1 MAHPLFG
8 PEVRMML
15 LEQNAHGMKA
25 FVETLNPMT
34 VAETLSGDSF
44 TVEQVW
50 EVLGKAD
57 PREQAKVFE
66 YFPIEWQVK
75 KGEGAGRPQMARL
88 IELMSHDDRVDLL
101 RRLPA
106 KVSEALLRL
115 VDDADRRDIAA
126 LSRYGENTVG
136 SIMTTD
142 YAWLPADLTAQ
153 QAIERLRAQA
163 PDRETI
169 YYVYIV
175 DEQTRKMLGI
185 LTLRA
190 LVLADPNTPIR
201 RLMLTSDLV
210 TLRAADDREAAAEA
224 LRRYGLIAIPV
235 LDDEGRLVGIVT
247 HDDIVEVINQEA
259 TEDLQKQGA
268 VGPFRGNYLAT
279 GFFTIWRKRAVW
291 LCLLFGAEL
300 ATFTVMAEFDEALQ
314 AILVLSLFVPLCLST
329 GGNSGS
335 QAATII
341 TRELALGHIVVRDWW
356 QVLRHEII
364 MGVLLGVTLGV
375 IGLFRGASTS
385 EDLRSARKEM
395 EAPIQVVV
403 PAAQPLATNGKG
415 AYQVP
420 EGTPIAA
427 REPVKRKTHVI
438 APGGDEPE
446 QTVRGEEIVYTFPA
460 GTETHTE
467 TVGRWRFGLVIALSV
482 SFICLWGTLIGS
494 MLPLIFHKLGF
505 DPALASSPFVATFVD
520 VTGIAAYFSIATLLL
535 F

>member
-15 LEQNAHGMKA
+15 LEKNAPGLKA
-25 FVETLNPMT
+25 FVETLNPIT
-34 VAETLSGDSF
+34 VVDALAGDSF

-50 EVLGKAD
+50 EVLEKAD
-57 PREQAKVFE
+57 PRHQAKVFE

-75 KGEGAGRPQMARL
+75 MAEGAGRPQMARL

-101 RRLPA
+101 RRLPP

-142 YAWLPADLTAQ
+142 YAWLPADLTAR

-190 LVLADPNTPIR
+190 LVLADPNTSIR

-210 TLRAADDREAAAEA
+210 TLRAADDRQAAAEA

-268 VGPFRGNYLAT
+268 VGPFRGSYLET
-279 GFFTIWRKRAVW
+279 GFLTIWRKRSLW
-291 LCLLFGAEL
+291 LCLLFAAEL
-300 ATFTVMAEFDEALQ
+300 MTFTVMAGFEEAL
-314 AILVLSLFVPLCLST
+314 AAVLVLSLFVPLCIST

-356 QVLRHEII
+356 RVLRHEIL
-364 MGVLLGVTLGV
+364 MGAVLGVTLGV
-375 IGLFRGASTS
+375 IGFFRGAFTS
-385 EDLRSARKEM
+385 EDLRSAKKELAEPM
-395 EAPIQVVV
+395 QVAV
-403 PAAQPLATNGKG
+403 PAGDELQTDGEGSYVIPVG
-415 AYQVP
+415 AP
-420 EGTPIAA
+420 MAI
-427 REPVKRKTHVI
+427 REPVKRRTLVTPPSGAKPAVETQGAERVYSFPP
-438 APGGDEPE
+438 A
-446 QTVRGEEIVYTFPA
+446 TVAR
-460 GTETHTE
+460 TE
-467 TVGRWRFGLVIALSV
+467 TVGRWQFALVIALSV
-482 SFICLWGTLIGS
+482 AFICLWGTIIGA
-494 MLPLIFHKLGF
+494 MLPLGF
-505 DPALASSPFVATFVD
+505 NEMGWDPALASSPFVATFVD
-520 VTGIAAYFSIATLLL
+520 VTGILAYFSIATLVL

>member
-15 LEQNAHGMKA
+15 LEKNAPGMKA
-25 FVETLNPMT
+25 FVETLNPIT
-34 VAETLSGDSF
+34 VAGALVGDSI

-50 EVLGKAD
+50 EVLEKAD
-57 PREQAKVFE
+57 PRQQAKVFE
-66 YFPIEWQVK
+66 YFPMDWQVK
-75 KGEGAGRPQMARL
+75 MAEGAGRPQMARL

-106 KVSEALLRL
+106 PVSEALLRL
-115 VDDADRRDIAA
+115 VDEANRRDIAA
-126 LSRYGENTVG
+126 LSRYGEKMVG

-201 RLMLTSDLV
+201 RLMLVNDLV

-247 HDDIVEVINQEA
+247 HDDIVEVISQEA

-268 VGPFRGNYLAT
+268 VGPFRGSYLHT
-279 GFFTIWRKRAVW
+279 RLFTIWRKRAGW

-300 ATFTVMAEFDEALQ
+300 ATFTAMAEFDEALQ

-341 TRELALGHIVVRDWW
+341 TRELALGHIAVSDWLR
-356 QVLRHEII
+356 VLRHEVV
-364 MGVLLGVTLGV
+364 MGVMLGITLGV
-375 IGLFRGASTS
+375 IGFFRGASTS

-403 PAAQPLATNGKG
+403 PADQPLAPDAKG
-415 AYQVP
+415 YYQVA

-427 REPVKRKTHVI
+427 REPVKRRTHI
-438 APGGDEPE
+438 LPPKNESAEPL
-446 QTVRGEEIVYTFPA
+446 VRDTELVYTFPA

-467 TVGRWRFGLVIALSV
+467 TVGRWRFGLVISISV
-482 SFICLWGTLIGS
+482 AFICLWGTLIGS
-494 MLPLIFHKLGF
+494 MLPLIFNKIGA

-520 VTGIAAYFSIATLLL
+520 VTGILAYFSIATLLL